1 MEIFGHIPLSRK
13 TLKARFED
21 FAHLC
26 SNRTFRCY
34 HFKLPCIF
42 VLFFYIFLITSGCGY
57 RFSGSR
63 EDSPFPPTLKTL
75 SVDSAVNNTVVTGI
89 ETELTN
95 DLRREYSLG
104 ASMKLVPDGAD
115 ATLKTSIISYED
127 TPSAYRADGKELT
140 RIGVLKVHTLLEKN
154 QDKQKLWKKDFAA
167 SYTYTVTD
175 SIAGTLSNRRKAISQ
190 MIRDLTPR
198 IHRAM
203 YDNF

>member
-1 MEIFGHIPLSRK
+1 MEIAHNAFFSKKI
-13 TLKARFED
+13 KALFKDLTEFRSDRIFP
-21 FAHLC
+21 FNHFMSLC
-26 SNRTFRCY
+26 VC
-34 HFKLPCIF
+34 LAAF
-42 VLFFYIFLITSGCGY
+42 VAITAVAGCGY

-63 EDSPFPPTLKTL
+63 GDSPFPPSLKTI
-75 SVDSAVNNTVVTGI
+75 SVNSAVNNTVVTGI

-95 DLRREYSLG
+95 ELRREYSLG
-104 ASMKLVPDGAD
+104 TAMKMVPDGAD
-115 ATLKTSIISYED
+115 VYLKTIIVSYDD

-140 RIGVLKVHTLLEKN
+140 RIGVIKVHTDLEKS
-154 QDKQKLWKKDFAA
+154 QDKQSLWKKDFSA